1 MRRTDTPLTPLY
13 QRYRFIALATYGAL
27 LLAGLADGLSGG
39 IGPNSLVAAPEGLRF
54 VVFLTALLG
63 LIGLELTAVG
73 AASFHA
79 SERVRLPQLFFRL
92 LLFSA
97 ILAFGDPLYSQ
108 VIFLVLI
115 LYLYL
120 AVSKWVSYA
129 VAALGCL
136 IVLGL
141 GVTANP
147 IVATLQPPP
156 AVSQPPPSPLP
167 PAPLTLGR
175 LIDQGFG
182 LVTILFFDFLLARA
196 MARAAQDQEELE
208 ALHTSLETS
217 HRQLQASTHQVA
229 ELAATEERNRLARDI
244 HDSLGH
250 HLSAINIQLEK
261 ASAYKARDPERAAEA
276 VDHAKR
282 TVKEALKDVRESVSS
297 LREGEAFSLA
307 ESLESLVE
315 RMNHSNLKIDLKQV
329 GTEAGYP
336 KLALM
341 TLYRAV
347 QEGLTNIHRY
357 AQAEEV
363 SIHLHLGENE
373 ATLSVVDTGRGFDVP
388 AWEADFEGRQT
399 YGLQGLRERLNLV
412 GGHLELTSRIGEG
425 TKLEVVIPRH
435 GSQKYGSQKH
445 DAQKEDSQRAL

>member
-1 MRRTDTPLTPLY
+1 
-13 QRYRFIALATYGAL
+13 
-27 LLAGLADGLSGG
+27 
-39 IGPNSLVAAPEGLRF
+39 
-54 VVFLTALLG
+54 
-63 LIGLELTAVG
+63 
-73 AASFHA
+73 
-79 SERVRLPQLFFRL
+79 
-92 LLFSA
+92 
-97 ILAFGDPLYSQ
+97 
-108 VIFLVLI
+108 
-115 LYLYL
+115 
-120 AVSKWVSYA
+120 
-129 VAALGCL
+129 
-136 IVLGL
+136 
-141 GVTANP
+141 
-147 IVATLQPPP
+147 
-156 AVSQPPPSPLP
+156 
-167 PAPLTLGR
+167 
-175 LIDQGFG
+175 
-182 LVTILFFDFLLARA
+182 

-208 ALHTSLETS
+208 TLHASLETS

-261 ASAYKARDPERAAEA
+261 ASAYKVRDPKRAAEA

-307 ESLESLVE
+307 ESLRSLVE

-329 GTEAGYP
+329 GTEVGYP

-363 SIHLHLGENE
+363 AIQLHLGKNE
-373 ATLSVVDTGRGFDVP
+373 ATLSVADTGRGFDVP

-412 GGHLELTSRIGEG
+412 GGHLELTSRIGQG

>member
-1 MRRTDTPLTPLY
+1 MARSLQVQVSTPQRADTPLSPLY
-13 QRYRFIALATYGAL
+13 KRYRFIALATYGAL

-39 IGPNSLVAAPEGLRF
+39 VGPNSLLAAPEGLRF
-54 VVFLTALLG
+54 VVFLAALLG
-63 LIGLELTAVG
+63 LIGLELLAVG
-73 AASFHA
+73 SASFRA
-79 SERVRLPQLFFRL
+79 SERVGLPQLVFRL

-97 ILAFGDPLYSQ
+97 VLAFGDPLYSQ

-120 AVSKWVSYA
+120 AVRKWVSYA

-136 IVLGL
+136 ILLGL

-147 IVATLQPPP
+147 IVPTLRPPP
-156 AVSQPPPSPLP
+156 AAGQPSPGQS
-167 PAPLTLGR
+167 PAPLTIGR
-175 LIDQGFG
+175 LIDHGFG

-208 ALHTSLETS
+208 VLHASLETS

-261 ASAYKARDPERAAEA
+261 ASAYRARDPERASEA
-276 VDHAKR
+276 VEHAKR
-282 TVKEALKDVRESVSS
+282 TVKEALKDVRTSVSS
-297 LREGEAFSLA
+297 LREEGEAFSLD
-307 ESLESLVE
+307 ESLKKLVE
-315 RMNHSNLKIDLKQV
+315 RMNHSNVKIELQQD
-329 GTEAGYP
+329 GTEAGYS

-347 QEGLTNIHRY
+347 QEGLTNIHKH
-357 AQAEEV
+357 AGAEKV
-363 SIHLHLGENE
+363 YIHLHLGEDE
-373 ATLSVVDTGRGFDVP
+373 ATLRVEDTGRGFDGA
-388 AWEADFEGRQT
+388 AWEADFEAGGKT
-399 YGLQGLRERLNLV
+399 YGLQGLKERLNLV
-412 GGHLELTSRIGEG
+412 GGHLELTSRTGQG
-425 TKLEVVIPRH
+425 TKLDVIIPK
-435 GSQKYGSQKH
+435 G
-445 DAQKEDSQRAL
+445 SQRAS